1 MCRVSTKFAYFSCK
15 YLFCAICF
23 AHFLRNQLKTGSI
36 AQNVHFYAKHW
47 PKNWQKLTKIDSFS
61 TQSNQLKVYSNLT
74 KIDQN
79 WQFQHTIK
87 STKGLFKNV
96 VYTNKLWFCCY
107 QFVTVG
113 LQNLQIEVQKLI
125 KQKLEIWKLKMDDS
139 FYRCLN
145 VSVVLNYF

>member
-87 STKGLFKNV
+87 STKGLFSTQSNQLK
-96 VYTNKLWFCCY
+96 VYSKMLYTQINYDSAAINLLLLVYKIFKLR
-107 QFVTVG
+107 
-113 LQNLQIEVQKLI
+113 
-125 KQKLEIWKLKMDDS
+125 
-139 FYRCLN
+139 YRN
-145 VSVVLNYF
+145 